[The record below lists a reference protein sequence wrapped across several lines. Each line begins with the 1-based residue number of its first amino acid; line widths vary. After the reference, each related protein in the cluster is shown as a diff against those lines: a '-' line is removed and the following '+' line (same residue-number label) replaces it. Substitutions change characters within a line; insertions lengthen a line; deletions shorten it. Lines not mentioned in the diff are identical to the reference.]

1 MLIEQNI
8 ITDELLDLVDSQD
21 KVIGQILRSKM
32 WENRIGNVRV
42 INAFLINEKNELWI
56 PKRTAHKKIFP
67 SCLDFSVG
75 GFVMSGETYQQAFER
90 ETNEELNVDIRLS
103 NYSFLFP
110 LTPHEHKVSCFMH
123 IYCIKTD
130 TIPQYNKNDFDSSS
144 WMSIDE
150 LKRSIAAGVPV
161 KGDLHEVLLYV
172 ESFFNSHETIIKTRN

>member
-1 MLIEQNI
+1 MLAEKKMIH
-8 ITDELLDLVDSQD
+8 DELLDLVDSQD
-21 KVIGQILRSKM
+21 KVVGHVLRSKM
-32 WENRIGNVRV
+32 WENRISNVRV
-42 INAFLINEKNELWI
+42 VNAFLMNEKNELWI

-90 ETNEELNVDIRLS
+90 ETQEELNVDISLS

-123 IYCIKTD
+123 IYCIRTNSMPK
-130 TIPQYNKNDFDSSS
+130 YNKNDFDSSS

-150 LKRSIAAGVPV
+150 LKRLIADGVPV

-172 ESFFNSHETIIKTRN
+172 ESFFNSHKTIII